1 MGWKILITDYLEKKK
16 PITILPI
23 MTGDFAKRER
33 VKVKTVRN
41 LTLSSKCPSPH
52 RLEQKLG
59 DSERSQSLASQMEN
73 REV

>member
-1 MGWKILITDYLEKKK
+1 MCWKILITDYLEKK
-16 PITILPI
+16 PITILHI

-41 LTLSSKCPSPH
+41 LILSSKCLSLQ
-52 RLEQKLG
+52 RLKQKLG
-59 DSERSQSLASQMEN
+59 DSERSQSLASQMGK